1 MPFIS
6 AAGGRERRGGSGVES
21 TWKRETGGEREALA
35 WQSAAS
41 NDSWLTG
48 VGGRRA

>member
-6 AAGGRERRGGSGVES
+6 AAGGRERRGGSRVES
-21 TWKRETGGEREALA
+21 TWKRETGGEREAQA
-35 WQSAAS
+35 WQSAAG

-48 VGGRRA
+48 VGGRHA